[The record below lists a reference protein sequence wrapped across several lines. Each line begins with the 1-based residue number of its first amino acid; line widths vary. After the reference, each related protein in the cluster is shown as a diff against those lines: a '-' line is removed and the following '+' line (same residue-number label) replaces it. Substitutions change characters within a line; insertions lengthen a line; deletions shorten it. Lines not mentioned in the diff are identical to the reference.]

1 MSCIYVDWL
10 LAGSCQQPG
19 EREKGEFCVN
29 MCDYTQHLSH
39 NPALQL
45 FINILFYMWSKNL
58 GANISTVLFFSKKKK
73 SRPRKGFN
81 SKTSSFCALSRVEER
96 QSSPV
101 TGPECPRVFQEVK
114 VPTFHDNGTGWW

>member
-29 MCDYTQHLSH
+29 MCDDTQHLSY
-39 NPALQL
+39 NPALNL
-45 FINILFYMWSKNL
+45 FITIFFYLWSKNL
-58 GANISTVLFFSKKKK
+58 GANISTFLCFSQKK

-81 SKTSSFCALSRVEER
+81 SKTSSETLLCALSIIFVYSIPAMLPLRLKKALL
-96 QSSPV
+96 
-101 TGPECPRVFQEVK
+101 VK
-114 VPTFHDNGTGWW
+114 